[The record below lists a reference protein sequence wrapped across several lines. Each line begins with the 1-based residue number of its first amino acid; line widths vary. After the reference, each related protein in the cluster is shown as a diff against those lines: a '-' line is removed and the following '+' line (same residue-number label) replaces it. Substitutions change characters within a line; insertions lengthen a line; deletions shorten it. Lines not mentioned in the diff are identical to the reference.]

1 MRGFF
6 SQQRWKVCGRSMKV
20 ARLNLNYSGVLIMK
34 KQIKKLTLAKET
46 LRNLDEK
53 EMLLVPGG
61 ISASACGKATCR
73 WECGP
78 TGILV
83 C

>member
-1 MRGFF
+1 
-6 SQQRWKVCGRSMKV
+6 
-20 ARLNLNYSGVLIMK
+20 MK

-53 EMLLVPGG
+53 DVQLVLGG
-61 ISASACGKATCR
+61 ISGSACGNPTCKLD
-73 WECGP
+73 CG
-78 TGILV
+78 TST